1 MVRLG
6 EHHTSLYKINPVYHE
21 EEEPGL
27 HQQEEKGKG
36 KGKGK
41 EEGEEGE
48 EEEPEQE
55 EEDQDENAMDVDK
68 EPEERD
74 VSDEE
79 MDADDSPHHRRN
91 SGEPSRKRIRSN
103 DAATENPDGG
113 DRSPSED
120 EPDEREGV
128 VRSFRELEDDKSE
141 EDVDQLQS
149 SEDEVRPR
157 KVRRPL
163 FSLITC
169 IYLLSKENTETQ
181 EIWSA
186 ASCQC

>member
-91 SGEPSRKRIRSN
+91 SGEPSRKRIRSM

-120 EPDEREGV
+120 EPDETESV
-128 VRSFRELEDDKSE
+128 VRSFRELESDSSE
-141 EDVDQLQS
+141 EDVDQLES
-149 SEDEVRPR
+149 PDHEVRPR
-157 KVRRPL
+157 KVRCP
-163 FSLITC
+163 FFTPITSIDSL
-169 IYLLSKENTETQ
+169 SEEGRETQ
-181 EIWSA
+181 ENWA
-186 ASCQC
+186 FCQL